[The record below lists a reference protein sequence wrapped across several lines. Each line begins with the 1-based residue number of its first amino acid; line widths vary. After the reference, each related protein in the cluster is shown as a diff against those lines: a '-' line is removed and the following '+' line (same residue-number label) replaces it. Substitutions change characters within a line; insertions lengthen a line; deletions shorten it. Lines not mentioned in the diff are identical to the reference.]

1 MQAYKKDSGRSF
13 VPPGH
18 TQAEAQIL
26 FSRENGSRK
35 ASILITTLQAGGGS
49 TVEEVHESSDQVFY
63 VLQGTVAAYSNDQRV
78 ATLHAGD
85 AIHVAAGESHAFK
98 NAGETPCKLYIVTVP
113 PIGDTR

>member
-18 TQAEAQIL
+18 TQTEAQIL

-63 VLQGTVAAYSNDQRV
+63 VLQGTVAAFSNDQRI
-78 ATLHAGD
+78 ATLQTGD
-85 AIHVAAGESHAFK
+85 AIHVAAGEPHAFK

>member
-26 FSRENGSRK
+26 FSRENGSLK

-63 VLQGTVAAYSNDQRV
+63 VLQGTVAAFSNDQRI
-78 ATLHAGD
+78 ATLQTGD
-85 AIHVAAGESHAFK
+85 AIHVAAGEPHAFK